1 MPSAMNGNRTV
12 QSASPDVGSA
22 PGQITLGGGQSS
34 GAQTEAMKQVLGVV
48 DKKVRNME
56 KKKGKLDDYQSKKNK
71 GERLNQDQL
80 DALTKY
86 QEVTN
91 NLEFARELQKS
102 FLSLGQDIQKAV
114 KKAARREQLQREESE
129 QKRLKTVLELQ
140 FLLDRLGEDSVR
152 QELRQGAASVD
163 TPSLL
168 TDTELTALDELYKLV
183 GPEPDQNTRF
193 TDQYEEASQHLMDLL
208 EGKDKAVA
216 GTTYKALKDSLN
228 RVLLSGYFDQAQS
241 HQNGVCEE
249 TEEQAVALVEET
261 EEQAVAVVEET
272 EEQAVDPEGE
282 IVEEYIEPIEVE
294 ATEFVNRQFILDTT
308 YSDKEQGDEWTT
320 ETEVVRTILQ
330 LPVQSAPP
338 PITTEAQSL
347 NRATP
352 PGTPP
357 ADSVVRKQEVQNL
370 LSQMQGPYN
379 FMQDSMLEFDGQLI
393 DPAIVSAQPIDP
405 AIVSAQPIDPAIVSA
420 QPIDPA
426 IVSAQ
431 PIDPAIVSA
440 QLINPAI
447 VSAQP
452 IDPAIVSAQLI
463 DLAIV
468 SAQPIDP
475 AIVSAQLIDPAIVS
489 AQPIDPAIVSAQ
501 LINPAI
507 VSAQLINP
515 AIVSAQ
521 PIDPA
526 IVSAQPIDPAIVS
539 AQPMKPPTQNIDL
552 PQMGCPPAHPESCL
566 SPHTVSVQ
574 PEPTQV
580 PMVSPTPEVYSTPPP
595 MFHSSHTAESRPQ
608 TDSIDTIQVSLSS
621 EQPPASSSQTQE
633 VFQSVN
639 GPKPPHSSGINV
651 NAAPF
656 QSMQTVFNLNAPV
669 PPANETEALTQA
681 SQYQNS
687 YSQQGF
693 SSQSQQ
699 TEMQTEQLQ
708 SVVSAFHSQDLSL
721 PSQDLSHG
729 QQLSQ
734 QGTGFG
740 PGASHQAQSFYN
752 SRGMTRGGPRNA
764 NGYRGCDSY
773 RSTFTNT
780 PNSGYQQAQFN
791 TPRDYSNGGNYQ
803 RGDGYNQVD
812 REMLNQNYKRGAGQ
826 GSRGVS
832 RGGNAQAIR
841 S

>member
-249 TEEQAVALVEET
+249 TEEQT
-261 EEQAVAVVEET
+261 VAVVEET
-272 EEQAVDPEGE
+272 EEQAV
-282 IVEEYIEPIEVE
+282 VEE
-294 ATEFVNRQFILDTT
+294 TEEQFVNSQFILDTT

-320 ETEVVRTILQ
+320 ETEEVRTILQ
-330 LPVQSAPP
+330 QPVQSAPP

-347 NRATP
+347 DRATP

-379 FMQDSMLEFDGQLI
+379 FMQDSMLEFDGQ
-393 DPAIVSAQPIDP
+393 
-405 AIVSAQPIDPAIVSA
+405 
-420 QPIDPA
+420 
-426 IVSAQ
+426 
-431 PIDPAIVSA
+431 
-440 QLINPAI
+440 
-447 VSAQP
+447 
-452 IDPAIVSAQLI
+452 
-463 DLAIV
+463 
-468 SAQPIDP
+468 PIDP

-489 AQPIDPAIVSAQ
+489 
-501 LINPAI
+501 
-507 VSAQLINP
+507 
-515 AIVSAQ
+515 
-521 PIDPA
+521 
-526 IVSAQPIDPAIVS
+526 
-539 AQPMKPPTQNIDL
+539 NIDL

-595 MFHSSHTAESRPQ
+595 MFNSSHALESRPQ
-608 TDSIDTIQVSLSS
+608 TDSIGTIQVSLLS
-621 EQPPASSSQTQE
+621 EQPTASSQTQE

-687 YSQQGF
+687 YSQQGI

-708 SVVSAFHSQDLSL
+708 SGELAGLEQFLALFPLLSKTEWSTIVL
-721 PSQDLSHG
+721 L
-729 QQLSQ
+729 
-734 QGTGFG
+734 
-740 PGASHQAQSFYN
+740 
-752 SRGMTRGGPRNA
+752 
-764 NGYRGCDSY
+764 Y
-773 RSTFTNT
+773 RSAFTNT

-791 TPRDYSNGGNYQ
+791 TPRDYSNG
-803 RGDGYNQVD
+803 D

-826 GSRGVS
+826 GPRGVS